1 MRNSPKT
8 CGRLKWRIL
17 WLISTKAGKGKVYTI
32 FSSSAIF
39 FSYDVDLF
47 FFIYLFVIYLVV
59 LGLSCSRQAL

>member
-1 MRNSPKT
+1 MKNLPKT
-8 CGRLKWRIL
+8 CRRLKWRIL
-17 WLISTKAGKGKVYTI
+17 WLIRAKAGKGKVYPI

-47 FFIYLFVIYLVV
+47 FKMYLFVIYLVV